1 VKVTKEVPVQ
11 DSRTKYLIS
20 ALASHVRRINEKYPK
35 LKGEL
40 DVKLQELLSSELT
53 EVLEGDSL
61 DRIVDI
67 VRYVPQMVKVEN
79 VYTYSS

>member
-1 VKVTKEVPVQ
+1 MKVTKEVPVQ

-20 ALASHVRRINEKYPK
+20 ALASHVRKINEKYPK

-40 DVKLQELLSSELT
+40 DIKLQEMISGEMIDII
-53 EVLEGDSL
+53 EGDSM